1 MELPVLTH
9 DARFEGFTTEDWVR
23 FVRLWQPRAAPELEP
38 TRPRGG
44 VVVVHQDGVPLK
56 VLHTRLGR
64 IDPATAAAADADAP
78 ADALALRTGQPA
90 ALGRIARDHHA
101 SWAIGMALGALDEVM
116 ERFGAAVRRDDDL
129 TAQALHLVSIVRDLI
144 AEGAIATW
152 PQRLRGIPVPTPQVV
167 RRTLDALCADGRTI
181 TLGLFDDGGLWT
193 AFVARR
199 RGPAFDV
206 IAGPEGLRPALGLL
220 SGDWRRDYRH
230 LERAVAE
237 KYAPVGFGCFAEL
250 ATFRAL
256 QTDGRPGAWSRA
268 IAVRDVVIAPMPA
281 AVGVAM
287 GFDGARYAL
296 RGLRSL
302 TDRIAPLAALG
313 PMLDA
318 ARARLGGVTGKDIG
332 ALLGFDPLEAL
343 RALLRR

>member
-1 MELPVLTH
+1 MLTH

-23 FVRLWQPRAAPELEP
+23 FVRLWQPRAAPDLEP

-44 VVVVHQDGVPLK
+44 VVLVHEDGIPLK

-64 IDPATAAAADADAP
+64 IDPATAMPPAVDAAP
-78 ADALALRTGQPA
+78 DALALRAGQPL
-90 ALGRIARDHHA
+90 ALGRLAHDHHA
-101 SWAIGMALGALDEVM
+101 SWAVGMSLGALDEVM
-116 ERFGAAVRRDDDL
+116 ERFGAGVRRGDDL
-129 TAQALHLVSIVRDLI
+129 TAQALLLVSIVRDLI

-152 PQRLRGIPVPTPQVV
+152 PQRLRGIPIPTPQVV
-167 RRTLDALCADGRTI
+167 RRTLDALCADGKAI
-181 TLGLFDDGGLWT
+181 ALGLFDGGSLWT

-230 LERAVAE
+230 LERAVTE

-287 GFDGARYAL
+287 GIDGARYAL

-302 TDRIAPLAALG
+302 TDRIAPLAAIG
-313 PMLDA
+313 PMLEA
-318 ARARLGGVTGKDIG
+318 ARARVGGFTGKDVS

-343 RALLRR
+343 RTLLRR